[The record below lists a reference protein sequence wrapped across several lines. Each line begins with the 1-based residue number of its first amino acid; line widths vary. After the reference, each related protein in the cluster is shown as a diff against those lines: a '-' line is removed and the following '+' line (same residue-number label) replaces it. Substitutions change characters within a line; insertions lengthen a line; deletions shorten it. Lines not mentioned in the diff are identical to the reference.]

1 MATGWDNGLNQDY
14 CRELGQWFASRLSAR
29 EDVRKAMMSN
39 VKNKQTLY
47 LVMRYCVDNDIRVEV
62 PCAITRTEE
71 RAIELAGKYRQEF
84 LDLGVT
90 YFDFY
95 VQGQTYYDE

>member
-1 MATGWDNGLNQDY
+1 
-14 CRELGQWFASRLSAR
+14 
-29 EDVRKAMMSN
+29 MSN

-47 LVMRYCVDNDIRVEV
+47 LVMRYMLEDAIPHEV

>member
-1 MATGWDNGLNQDY
+1 
-14 CRELGQWFASRLSAR
+14 
-29 EDVRKAMMSN
+29 MSN
-39 VKNKQTLY
+39 IKNKQTLY
-47 LVMRYCVDNDIRVEV
+47 LVMRYSVDDDIRVEV

-71 RAIELAGKYRQEF
+71 RAIELCGRYRQEF